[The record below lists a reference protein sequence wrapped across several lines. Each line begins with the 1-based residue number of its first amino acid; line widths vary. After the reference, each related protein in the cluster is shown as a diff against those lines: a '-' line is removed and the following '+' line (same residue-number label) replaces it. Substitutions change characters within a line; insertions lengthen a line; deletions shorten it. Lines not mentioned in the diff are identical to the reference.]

1 MNHVDMLE
9 GLCREHDIFIVM
21 SLNVWNL
28 IFSARELGEYV
39 DLAVIDLSII
49 QFLPVNLGVCPD
61 CKL

>member
-9 GLCREHDIFIVM
+9 CLCRVHDIFIDI
-21 SLNVWNL
+21 SLNILNL
-28 IFSARELGEYV
+28 MVSAREPDEYM

-49 QFLPVNLGVCPD
+49 QFLPVNLLVCPD

>member
-9 GLCREHDIFIVM
+9 CLCRAHDIFIDM

-28 IFSARELGEYV
+28 MVSAREPDEYM

-49 QFLPVNLGVCPD
+49 QFLPVNLLVCPD

>member
-28 IFSARELGEYV
+28 MFSARELGEYV

>member
-1 MNHVDMLE
+1 MNHVDVLE
-9 GLCREHDIFIVM
+9 GLCRAHDIFIDM

-28 IFSARELGEYV
+28 MVSARELDEYM

-49 QFLPVNLGVCPD
+49 QFLPVNLLVCPD